1 MSYILELEN
10 VTKKYKEFFIAIR
23 TFSNLYLKKTMRLI

>member
-10 VTKKYKEFFIAIR
+10 VTKNIKILLWI
-23 TFSNLYLKKTMRLI
+23 RLISVFQEE